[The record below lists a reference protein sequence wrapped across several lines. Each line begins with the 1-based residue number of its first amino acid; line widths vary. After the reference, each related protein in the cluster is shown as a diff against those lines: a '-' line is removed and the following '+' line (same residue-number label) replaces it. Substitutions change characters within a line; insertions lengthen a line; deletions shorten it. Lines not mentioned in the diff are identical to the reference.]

1 MSALAGT
8 QEIVRRALDAHVSSF
23 DLGGHY
29 RALVRQRAAIVS
41 LLGVVEEQDERIARL
56 EERIGETI
64 GMGG

>member
-1 MSALAGT
+1 MSALDRT
-8 QEIVRRALDAHVSSF
+8 LRVVRLALNAHVSPF

-29 RALVRQRAAIVS
+29 QALVRQRAAIVS
-41 LLGVVEEQDERIARL
+41 LLGVVEEQDERLDRL